1 MKVKFDL
8 HISTWDAFV
17 EPNLFTAEFELRSVW
32 KPTADVWSGKAFHW
46 NDNTALDSSFKGD
59 ISC

>member
-17 EPNLFTAEFELRSVW
+17 EPNLFTAEFELCSIW
-32 KPTADVWSGKAFHW
+32 QPTADVWSRKAFHW
-46 NDNTALDSSFKGD
+46 NDNTALD
-59 ISC
+59 